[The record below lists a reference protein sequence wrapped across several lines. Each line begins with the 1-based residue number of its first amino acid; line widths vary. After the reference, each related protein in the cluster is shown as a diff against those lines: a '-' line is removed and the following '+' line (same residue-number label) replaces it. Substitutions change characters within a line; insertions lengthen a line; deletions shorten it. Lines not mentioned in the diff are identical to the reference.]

1 MNLAANSAMRHVVR
15 FSRTT
20 KMSFSGLGESPER
33 FSTSCSAARRAAAS
47 AGTAGLS
54 AGSPGPGAPSLCR
67 SPEHP
72 TPPPSPRARWSKLLY
87 RDGAFLSRQSK
98 WRRGGSWWRW
108 CRIGAVTAP
117 SLCQGSSRQGS
128 VSRLA
133 TQVLTKDEKQPRE
146 APPGHPS
153 C

>member
-47 AGTAGLS
+47 AGTAGLR

-67 SPEHP
+67 SP
-72 TPPPSPRARWSKLLY
+72 
-87 RDGAFLSRQSK
+87 
-98 WRRGGSWWRW
+98 
-108 CRIGAVTAP
+108 
-117 SLCQGSSRQGS
+117 
-128 VSRLA
+128 
-133 TQVLTKDEKQPRE
+133 
-146 APPGHPS
+146 
-153 C
+153 